1 MSRYAKQIGVRG
13 FGEETQRRLSSAT
26 IAIVGCGALG
36 TWQAE
41 VLTRMG
47 VGALRIADGDVVSL
61 GNLHRQILFSERD
74 AEEGVP
80 KVAAAAARLAAVNS
94 SVAVHPFAERVT
106 RANIAAFV
114 GDASL
119 VLDATDHA
127 ATRFLINDF
136 CVRKGL
142 PWIYA
147 GVAGEEGLVFPVV
160 PPDGP
165 CLRCL
170 YPEPPAEEEMA
181 SCAVSGILPTTVALA
196 VSLQVTQALR
206 ILNGSAVP
214 GTLIRLNAWDPAVR
228 TSAVRRVPGC
238 PCCGGRRFDFLGASR
253 TEDPPLAT
261 SVCSQKMIRIEAR
274 FWGSAFDAPR
284 ALDAAACRGASVE
297 RKGLL
302 WNLTRAA
309 RRISL
314 FPDGHM
320 LVHDC
325 AVPDEALAA
334 ARALFGEA

>member
-1 MSRYAKQIGVRG
+1 VNRYAKQVNVNE
-13 FGEETQRRLSSAT
+13 FGEETQKLLSSAT
-26 IAIVGCGALG
+26 VAIVGCGALG

-41 VLTRMG
+41 MLARMG
-47 VGALRIADGDVVSL
+47 VGALRIADGDVASL
-61 GNLHRQILFSERD
+61 DNLHRQILFSERD

-94 SVAVHPFAERVT
+94 TVTVYPFAERVT
-106 RANIAAFV
+106 RANISAFI
-114 GDASL
+114 GEASL

-147 GVAGEEGLVFPVV
+147 GVAGVEGLVFPVV

-170 YPEPPAEEEMA
+170 YPELPAEEETA
-181 SCAVSGILPTTVALA
+181 TCAVSGILPTTVALA

-206 ILNGSAVP
+206 ILNGSVVP
-214 GTLIRLNAWDPAVR
+214 GTLLRLNAWDPVVR
-228 TSAVRRVPGC
+228 ASAVRRVPGC
-238 PCCGGRRFDFLGASR
+238 PCCGGRRFDFLGNLR
-253 TEDPPLAT
+253 VEDAPLAT
-261 SVCSQKMIRIEAR
+261 SVCSQKMIRIDAR
-274 FWGSAFDAPR
+274 YWGGAFDSEQ
-284 ALDAAACRGASVE
+284 ALAKAAACGASVE

-302 WNLTRAA
+302 WNLTHDA

-325 AVPDEALAA
+325 VVSEEALSAV
-334 ARALFGEA
+334 RALFGGA